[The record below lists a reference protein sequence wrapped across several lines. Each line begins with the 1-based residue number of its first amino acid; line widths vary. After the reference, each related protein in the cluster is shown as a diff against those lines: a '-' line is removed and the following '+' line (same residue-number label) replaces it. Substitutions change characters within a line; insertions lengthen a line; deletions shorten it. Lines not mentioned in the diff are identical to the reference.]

1 MVSQP
6 KVSTQPPE
14 KRVRNFSEVSLGFS
28 KKQALEEARR
38 CPQCATPTCLAGCP
52 LGIDIPGF
60 IRQIRENEPLKALAK
75 IKETNMFASICGR
88 LCPAPCERACVF
100 YEDGAPIAIRALE
113 RFAADFGQTKSSRPP
128 LSSRGKKVAVVGS
141 GPAGLTAAGFL
152 AHKGFSVTVFE
163 AFNEAGGVLRHGIP
177 EFRFPKK
184 VLDSEVTWLKS
195 LGVEFKT
202 NFFITQST
210 GLKDLLSL
218 GFAAVFLA
226 AGAGAPQFL
235 DIPGTNLGGVLYADE
250 FLMRLN
256 LMKTGDPKSSAAFNI
271 GHRVVVVG
279 KGYSAID
286 CARAALRL
294 GREAAV
300 VFGHSEDDPD
310 IRVEEKEYG
319 KEEGLKLEPLTKPL
333 EILSGD
339 DHFVCGIKCRRM
351 DFGDPQNSGKWTLI
365 EVPDS
370 EFIMEADTVILASG
384 HRPHSGFFKK
394 IPDLKMNSDGSVW
407 VNEMDAM
414 TSIPGV
420 FAGGD
425 VTSGTGSI
433 VRAIAD
439 GKKAA
444 QSIERYLK
452 AKI

>member
-1 MVSQP
+1 MVQP

-14 KRVRNFSEVSLGFS
+14 KRVRNFSEVALGLS

-60 IRQIRENEPLKALAK
+60 IRQIRENEPVRALAK
-75 IKETNMFASICGR
+75 IKENNMFASICGR
-88 LCPAPCERACVF
+88 LCPAPCERACIF
-100 YEDGAPIAIRALE
+100 YKDGAPIAIRALE
-113 RFAADFGQTKSSRPP
+113 RFAADFGQSKSSKPEL

-152 AHKGFSVTVFE
+152 AHKGFSLTVFE
-163 AFNEAGGVLRHGIP
+163 ALNEPGGVLRHGIP

-184 VLDSEVTWLKS
+184 VLDSEIAWLKA

-202 NFFITQST
+202 NFLIGQSAD
-210 GLKDLLSL
+210 LKDLLSS

-226 AGAGAPQFL
+226 AGAGVPQFL

-256 LMKTGDPKSSAAFNI
+256 LIKTGDPKSAASFNI

-279 KGYSAID
+279 KGYAAID

-294 GREAAV
+294 GREATV
-300 VFGHSEDDPD
+300 VFGHSEDDLD

-319 KEEGLKLEPLTKPL
+319 KEEGLNLEPLTKPL
-333 EILSGD
+333 EILGGQ

-351 DFGDPQNSGKWTLI
+351 DFGDPQNSGKWKLI
-365 EVPDS
+365 EVPES
-370 EFIMEADTVILASG
+370 EFIMEADTVILAAG
-384 HRPHSGFFKK
+384 HRPQCAFIKK
-394 IPDLKMNSDGSVW
+394 IPDFKMNLDGTVW
-407 VNEMDAM
+407 VNETDAM
-414 TSIPGV
+414 TSIPGI
-420 FAGGD
+420 FAGGNI
-425 VTSGTGSI
+425 TAGTTSI

-444 QSIERYLK
+444 ESIEMYLK
-452 AKI
+452 K

>member
-1 MVSQP
+1 
-6 KVSTQPPE
+6 
-14 KRVRNFSEVSLGFS
+14 
-28 KKQALEEARR
+28 
-38 CPQCATPTCLAGCP
+38 
-52 LGIDIPGF
+52 
-60 IRQIRENEPLKALAK
+60 
-75 IKETNMFASICGR
+75 MFASICGR

-113 RFAADFGQTKSSRPP
+113 RFASDFGQMKSSKAEPI
-128 LSSRGKKVAVVGS
+128 SSRGKKVAIIGS
-141 GPAGLTAAGFL
+141 GPAGLTAAGDL
-152 AHKGFSVTVFE
+152 ARKGFSITVFE
-163 AFNEAGGVLRHGIP
+163 ASNEPGGVLRCGIP

-184 VLDSEVTWLKS
+184 VLDSEIASLKS

-202 NFFITQST
+202 NFLIGQSV
-210 GLKDLLSL
+210 GLKELLSS
-218 GFAAVFLA
+218 GFAAVFFA
-226 AGAGAPQFL
+226 AGGGAPQFL

-250 FLMRLN
+250 FLMRFN

-300 VFGHSEDDPD
+300 IFGHSEDDLD

-333 EILSGD
+333 EILGGD
-339 DHFVCGIKCRRM
+339 DHFVRGIRCRHM
-351 DFGDPQNSGKWTLI
+351 DFGDPENSGKWKLI

-370 EFIMEADTVILASG
+370 EFMMEADTVILASG

-394 IPDLKMNSDGSVW
+394 MPDLKMNPDGSVW
-407 VNEMDAM
+407 VNETDAM
-414 TSIPGV
+414 TSVPGI
-420 FAGGD
+420 FAGGNIAAGT
-425 VTSGTGSI
+425 TSVVG
-433 VRAIAD
+433 AIAD